1 MNKLVPFWLLLIA
14 FSTISTTAQ
23 IKNIKLD
30 ETILGSYPPSEP
42 SIAINLQDTNNIVA
56 ASILDKVY
64 TTKDGGKTWTKESL
78 KSSYGVYGD
87 PAVISSADG
96 CFYYFHLS
104 DPSGKGWQGE
114 EILDRMVVQKSK
126 NGGTSW
132 NNGYSIGLNHPK
144 DQDKE
149 WPAINH
155 KNGNIYLTWTQFDK
169 YGSKETSDKSN
180 ILFSKSTEGG
190 KNWSAPIAINE
201 LQGDCIDDDK
211 TVEGAVPTVGP
222 EGEIYVAWSYN
233 NKIYFDRSTDEGKT
247 WLKKDVEVANQVG
260 GWALDIPGI
269 NRCNGMPITICDVS
283 NSPYNGTIY
292 VNYADQSNGED
303 DTDIWLVKSTDKGST
318 WSAPKRVNDDISGK
332 QQFLTWM
339 SIDQTTGYIYTVFY
353 DRRNH
358 EDLNTDVYLAYST
371 DGGETFINKKISASP
386 FIPSDDVFFGDYT
399 NIAAHK
405 GRICPIWTNMIHG
418 KTSIWTAVISEGD
431 LGIER

>member
-1 MNKLVPFWLLLIA
+1 MYKPFLLSLILVALSI
-14 FSTISTTAQ
+14 FSATSQ

-30 ETILGSYPPSEP
+30 KAIAGSYPPSEP
-42 SIAINLQDTNNIVA
+42 SIAINLNDIDNIVA
-56 ASILDKVY
+56 AAILDKVY

-126 NGGTSW
+126 NGGIKW
-132 NNGYSIGLNHPK
+132 NNGYSIGMNHPK

-155 KNGNIYLTWTQFDK
+155 NNGNIYLTWTQFDK
-169 YGSKETSDKSN
+169 YGSKEASDKSN
-180 ILFSKSTEGG
+180 ILFSKSTKGG
-190 KNWSAPIAINE
+190 KNWSTPIAINE

-222 EGEIYVAWSYN
+222 NGEIYVAWSYDD
-233 NKIYFDRSTDEGKT
+233 KIYFDRSIDEGTT
-247 WLKKDVEVANQVG
+247 WLEKDVAITTQKG

-269 NRCNGMPITICDVS
+269 NRCNGMPITVCDVS
-283 NSPYNGTIY
+283 KSPYNGTIY
-292 VNYADQSNGED
+292 VNYADQSNGAD

-318 WSAPKRVNDDISGK
+318 WSAPKRVNDDAAGK

-339 SIDQTTGYIYTVFY
+339 SIDQTTGYVYIVFY

-371 DGGETFINKKISASP
+371 DGGETFTNKKISESP
-386 FIPSDDVFFGDYT
+386 FVPSGDVFFGDYT

-405 GRICPIWTNMIHG
+405 GRICPIWTKMVDG
-418 KTSIWTAVISEGD
+418 KTSIWTAVISERD
-431 LGIER
+431 LGIKK